1 MLLPRPILNDVFVQ
15 NKKMKRIVL
24 LLMILPLLTY
34 AQGGRTHKKQQQP
47 KEPQVRNVIFVVG
60 DGMGVAQVYASVVAQ
75 RADNSVFLRFPYSG
89 FSRTY
94 SHNRYTTDSGAG
106 GSALMT
112 GHKVENYHI
121 ALGPDGTAYP
131 SILSYAKQHY
141 GKAAGFVVT
150 SSVLDATPA
159 STYAHVTNRKLFDS
173 ISMQMAQCDFE
184 VMIGGDLNHFKPENR
199 RDGFAPLDT
208 LQARGY
214 AMAYNTLDLMALK
227 GRRICGLLSPDNPPK
242 AMERGRMLTLGTLK
256 AIETLNV
263 SDNGFVL
270 MVEGSQIDWACHNND
285 SAYLMDELA
294 DFEDMLSA
302 VLDFAKHDGHTLVV
316 VTADHETGG
325 LTLLNGNIATGQS
338 KPSWATGSH
347 SGIMVPV
354 FAFGPGAE
362 NFTGIMQNSD
372 FFNKIIRILE
382 K

>member
-1 MLLPRPILNDVFVQ
+1 M
-15 NKKMKRIVL
+15 KKVIL
-24 LLMILPLLTY
+24 LLMLLPLLTF
-34 AQGGRTHKKQQQP
+34 AQRGRTAKPQP
-47 KEPQVRNVIFVVG
+47 QSQEPQVRNVIFVVG
-60 DGMGVAQVYASVVAQ
+60 DGMGVAQVYTSLVAQ
-75 RADNSVFLRFPYSG
+75 RGDNSVFLRFPFTG

-121 ALGPDGTAYP
+121 ALGPDGTHYP
-131 SILSYAKQHY
+131 SFLTMAKRSF

-184 VMIGGDLNHFKPENR
+184 VMIGGSLNRFKPENR
-199 RDGFAPLDT
+199 QDGLAPIDT

-214 AMAYNTLDLMALK
+214 AMAYNTMELMTLK
-227 GRRICGLLSPDNPPK
+227 SRRICGLLSPNDPPK
-242 AMERGRMLTLGTLK
+242 AMDRGRWLTMGTMK

-270 MVEGSQIDWACHNND
+270 MVEGSQIDWACHAND
-285 SAYLMDELA
+285 SAYLLAEMA
-294 DFEDMLSA
+294 DFEDMLQN
-302 VLDFAKHDGHTLVV
+302 VLDFAQKDGHTLVV

-325 LTLLNGNIATGQS
+325 LSLLGGSIAEGRS
-338 KPSWATGSH
+338 NLSWATGGH
-347 SGIMVPV
+347 SGLMVPV
-354 FAFGPGAE
+354 FAFGPGADH
-362 NFTGIMQNSD
+362 FTGIHQNTD
-372 FFNKIIRILE
+372 FYNEILTLL